1 MLIYRK
7 FDRYNNI
14 RNLSIRKVSVVLC
27 AFILAWLCICISDSD
42 TEVKAD
48 DTSTTYCSS
57 DGLWNYTLDEAGNAV
72 ITGCGSNAVQKGILD
87 IPSVIDT
94 YKVTGIEEK
103 AFYKNTSITQVNIPD
118 SMTFIGANAFNSC
131 TSLST
136 VDIPENLVSFGSGV
150 FWGTPWLTEKRTERA
165 DKLVI
170 INGVLIDGISAS
182 GNISIP
188 ATVKYVAP
196 FAFYESG
203 ITGVT
208 FSNSDTE
215 LQECAFY
222 EAVNLT
228 SITLPENI
236 TVITS
241 KSLSSCT
248 SLSSVTIPASVET
261 IESYA
266 FNKCTKLAKV
276 TFAGANLKTI
286 GSYSFRDCSAL
297 DNVVLPDS
305 LERLEDYVFWNCTSL
320 KTVTIPESISYF
332 GALIFYNTPWL
343 TSMRQERTD
352 HLVIVN
358 DVLIDGVSATGNI
371 EIPDGVKT
379 IASGAFYGR
388 VVGTSV
394 TGADITGVTMPDSLV
409 AVNSSA
415 FLSCSSLTNVELS
428 PNITYIGNDTFKN
441 CNSLTEIWLPEALEK
456 LGTDAFPDN
465 SAFKLY
471 IPSTIED
478 ISNIPLSG
486 YSSLSIII
494 PENHPAIYS
503 IVNNINVT
511 CYVQTDSG
519 ELKIITKE
527 DVTTEEVTTTEEE
540 KTTQVETTTTE
551 EEKTTQVEA
560 TTTEEEK
567 TTQTED
573 NKGNGGAINNIT
585 NITINNTTNNTT
597 SNNTTNN
604 NTTNNNT
611 TINNNNTNITISKQT
626 SIANATVVLKYKSC
640 NYTGKAKKPSV
651 TVKLGSKKLTK
662 GKDYK
667 VKYINNKKIGKASVI
682 ITGIGSYNDSVTRT
696 FKIVVKKGTVFK
708 SKSLKY
714 KITGSSTVAFAGV
727 SSKKKTELEI
737 PDTVTYGGKTFKVT
751 SVTANAVKGNKYIE
765 KVTIGNNV
773 KTIGSKA
780 FMGCKK
786 LKTVT
791 IGKKVTT
798 IGTYAFAS
806 GKNITIKINS
816 KVIKKFG
823 RNCFKPVKSHGK
835 YLRYS
840 FAAVS
845 GKGKAYGDLIVA
857 ANPHIY

>member
-1 MLIYRK
+1 
-7 FDRYNNI
+7 
-14 RNLSIRKVSVVLC
+14 
-27 AFILAWLCICISDSD
+27 
-42 TEVKAD
+42 
-48 DTSTTYCSS
+48 
-57 DGLWNYTLDEAGNAV
+57 
-72 ITGCGSNAVQKGILD
+72 
-87 IPSVIDT
+87 
-94 YKVTGIEEK
+94 
-103 AFYKNTSITQVNIPD
+103 
-118 SMTFIGANAFNSC
+118 
-131 TSLST
+131 
-136 VDIPENLVSFGSGV
+136 
-150 FWGTPWLTEKRTERA
+150 
-165 DKLVI
+165 
-170 INGVLIDGISAS
+170 
-182 GNISIP
+182 
-188 ATVKYVAP
+188 
-196 FAFYESG
+196 
-203 ITGVT
+203 
-208 FSNSDTE
+208 
-215 LQECAFY
+215 
-222 EAVNLT
+222 
-228 SITLPENI
+228 
-236 TVITS
+236 
-241 KSLSSCT
+241 
-248 SLSSVTIPASVET
+248 
-261 IESYA
+261 
-266 FNKCTKLAKV
+266 
-276 TFAGANLKTI
+276 
-286 GSYSFRDCSAL
+286 
-297 DNVVLPDS
+297 
-305 LERLEDYVFWNCTSL
+305 
-320 KTVTIPESISYF
+320 
-332 GALIFYNTPWL
+332 
-343 TSMRQERTD
+343 MRQERTD

-371 EIPDGVKT
+371 AIPDGVKT

-394 TGADITGVTMPDSLV
+394 TGADITGVAMPDSLV

-415 FLSCSSLTNVELS
+415 FLSCNSLTNVELS
-428 PNITYIGNDTFKN
+428 QNITYIGNDTFKN

-560 TTTEEEK
+560 TTK
-567 TTQTED
+567 L
-573 NKGNGGAINNIT
+573 
-585 NITINNTTNNTT
+585 T
-597 SNNTTNN
+597 SL
-604 NTTNNNT
+604 
-611 TINNNNTNITISKQT
+611 
-626 SIANATVVLKYKSC
+626 ANATVVLKYKSC

-651 TVKLGSKKLTK
+651 IVKLGSKKLTK

-727 SSKKKTELEI
+727 SSKRKTELEI

-845 GKGKAYGDLIVA
+845 GKGKAYSDLIVV
-857 ANPHIY
+857 ANPHVY